1 MNNLLLTTIPFFC
14 YFIMSALLTPIGI
27 LSPVMADHFALPI
40 VSITE
45 TFGWLTVGNF
55 FGALAAILLLGRV
68 NLRTLFIS
76 VYGMMGAALLA
87 FSVSDSLTV
96 LSAVLLTV
104 GFGSG
109 IGLAAAAL
117 LISSRFSAAKK
128 TSVLILTDGCFSIAG
143 FVMSWLTAY
152 ALHLEFG
159 WQIPL
164 QFVGL
169 VAILNAILALFSS
182 MESIEF
188 PATNPKWTLRGSYS
202 PPAILFGAALFFYTL
217 GQHSVLLWLPT
228 YASKTLGMTNLDAGG
243 LVGQFWAGMFLSQIF
258 SSWWVLRIG
267 TERLIG
273 VAIYTALLGSITL
286 WLTPRADY
294 LGLVAG
300 AWGFL
305 NFSLLKAVLSR
316 ATEIY
321 PQLSHKLIP
330 ALLLSATLGTSLSPF
345 VTSMIV
351 ESFDVKASLIAGSI
365 FHAVLLVC
373 VASANSLGKRR
384 LRLVEQT

>member
-1 MNNLLLTTIPFFC
+1 MNNCLLTAIPFFC

-27 LSPVMADHFALPI
+27 LSPVMADHFGLPI
-40 VSITE
+40 TSITE
-45 TFGWLTVGNF
+45 MFGWLTVGNF
-55 FGALAAILLLGRV
+55 FGAVAAILVLGRIS
-68 NLRTLFIS
+68 LRTLFIS
-76 VYGMMGAALLA
+76 VYGIMGVALLA
-87 FSVSDSLTV
+87 ISMSDNLTV
-96 LSAVLLTV
+96 LSAILLTV

-109 IGLAAAAL
+109 LGLAAAAL
-117 LISSRFSAAKK
+117 LISFRFSAAKK

-152 ALHLEFG
+152 ALHLQFG
-159 WQIPL
+159 WQISL
-164 QFVGL
+164 QLVGL
-169 VAILNAILALFSS
+169 FAIFTAVMALFSS
-182 MESIEF
+182 LSAIDF
-188 PATNPKWTLRGSYS
+188 PATSAKWTLRGSRS
-202 PPAILFGAALFFYTL
+202 PPMILFGVALFFYTL

-273 VAIYTALLGSITL
+273 IAIYTTLVGSIAL

-321 PQLSHKLIP
+321 PQLSSKLIP
-330 ALLLSATLGTSLSPF
+330 VLLLSATLGTSLSPLI
-345 VTSMIV
+345 TSTIV
-351 ESFDVKASLIAGSI
+351 ESFDAKASLMAGSI
-365 FHAVLLVC
+365 FHAVLLGC
-373 VASANSLGKRR
+373 VAFANSLGKRHSP
-384 LRLVEQT
+384 LVN